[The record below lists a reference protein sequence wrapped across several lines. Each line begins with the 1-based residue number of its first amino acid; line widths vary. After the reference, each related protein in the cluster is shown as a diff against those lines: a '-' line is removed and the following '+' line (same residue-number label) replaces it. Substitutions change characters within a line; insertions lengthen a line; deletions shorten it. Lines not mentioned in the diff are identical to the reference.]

1 MLELRERHITLMN
14 SVIGKMLMTL
24 MAGWK
29 LNVERSYHLLVGQ
42 EMRGHD
48 FGRRSPL
55 H

>member
-1 MLELRERHITLMN
+1 MLVLRERHITSMN

-24 MAGWK
+24 TTGWK
-29 LNVERSYHLLVGQ
+29 LNVKRSYHLLVAQ